1 MNKINFLQGLKDDLY
16 IKNIDGAVSNDLK
29 SFEEGSFLLTT
40 DTYDFYY
47 VNDERDL
54 VRFATDPKETIKEL
68 YIYYSTNSNPEYPT
82 TFPPLDAV
90 WSLTPPEYIEGE
102 QVYSINCFIYM
113 DDSFEYSEIN
123 ELITFSE
130 IDEICENEI
139 LVINED
145 NVNEVK
151 F

>member
-1 MNKINFLQGLKDDLY
+1 
-16 IKNIDGAVSNDLK
+16 
-29 SFEEGSFLLTT
+29 
-40 DTYDFYY
+40 
-47 VNDERDL
+47 
-54 VRFATDPKETIKEL
+54 
-68 YIYYSTNSNPEYPT
+68 
-82 TFPPLDAV
+82 
-90 WSLTPPEYIEGE
+90 
-102 QVYSINCFIYM
+102 M